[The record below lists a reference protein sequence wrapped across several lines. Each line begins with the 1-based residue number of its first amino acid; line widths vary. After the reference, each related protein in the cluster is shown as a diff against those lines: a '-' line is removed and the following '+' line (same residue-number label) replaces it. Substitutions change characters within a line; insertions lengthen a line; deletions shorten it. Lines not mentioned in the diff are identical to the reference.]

1 MATTAKRYGLPYKG
15 SKNSIAPWV
24 IDHLPPATTLY
35 DLFCGGCAITHA
47 ALLSGKWRKVVAND
61 IDGDMPRFFLH
72 CANGGMR
79 GENRWISREDF
90 FRLKD
95 TDPYVRLC
103 WSFGNNQK
111 CYLYSKE
118 IEPWK
123 KALHYARLFGD
134 TEQLKEMGIK
144 SEGSTVDVQQ
154 HHEEYKMRYI
164 KWYLQREG
172 EGNEK
177 LYKAMD
183 EFAEIADKRRD
194 ELIDYIRDAIESAGM
209 TVGGIADALNKPV
222 ITHYMMKSEWAF
234 PHKDVYERMQRILP
248 KLTIPYDDLHKRV
261 LFSEWHGCESR
272 CVEGIREVERL
283 QHIQRLLRIGKMQN
297 ITRLERLQELERGQR
312 LNEVETFDS
321 LSVSSQSYD
330 EAPIPDPE
338 NSVIYC
344 FDKDTEILTEDGWKN
359 VADVK
364 IGEKCLSREPNTGR
378 LEYVPTVNT
387 ISYHH
392 EGMMYHYCGK
402 NVDVKVTLNHRMF
415 LRARTGRDGK
425 TSDVFMTAAQLLNA
439 PCDKSFLSAGGVWHG
454 DDAETVEICGETF
467 DKLTFAYLL
476 GVFLTDG
483 SVNKIGIITISQ
495 AKAHIIKKIKNALE
509 RLGMKHSIYEKTG
522 DRTALTFYISR
533 KYYPYFR
540 QFYLKKNRRIPKDV
554 KAWGAKYLHA
564 LIEGVLDGDGSENR
578 RVYCGARG
586 LMDDVQEVC
595 YKIGL
600 SANIAKCEPHESY
613 YQKENRIIKAH
624 KPYYCLSINHRPL
637 LSVIRRNQR
646 LVPYNDMV
654 NCVTL
659 EKWHTVLVR
668 RNGKSVW
675 CGQCDPP
682 YFSTEQ
688 KQYRKLGEE
697 GFDSLKFYDWCERQK
712 ALTII
717 SEYDMP
723 RDRFTC
729 VAEVTKTS
737 LASGTGAI
745 QCVERLFTPNHQAE
759 EYRHRMGRLF

>member
-24 IDHLPPATTLY
+24 ISHLPPAARLY

-47 ALLSGKWRKVVAND
+47 AMLSGKWRKVVAND
-61 IDGDMPRFFLH
+61 IDGDM
-72 CANGGMR
+72 
-79 GENRWISREDF
+79 
-90 FRLKD
+90 
-95 TDPYVRLC
+95 
-103 WSFGNNQK
+103 
-111 CYLYSKE
+111 
-118 IEPWK
+118 
-123 KALHYARLFGD
+123 
-134 TEQLKEMGIK
+134 
-144 SEGSTVDVQQ
+144 
-154 HHEEYKMRYI
+154 
-164 KWYLQREG
+164 
-172 EGNEK
+172 
-177 LYKAMD
+177 
-183 EFAEIADKRRD
+183 
-194 ELIDYIRDAIESAGM
+194 
-209 TVGGIADALNKPV
+209 
-222 ITHYMMKSEWAF
+222 
-234 PHKDVYERMQRILP
+234 
-248 KLTIPYDDLHKRV
+248 
-261 LFSEWHGCESR
+261 
-272 CVEGIREVERL
+272 
-283 QHIQRLLRIGKMQN
+283 
-297 ITRLERLQELERGQR
+297 
-312 LNEVETFDS
+312 
-321 LSVSSQSYD
+321 
-330 EAPIPDPE
+330 
-338 NSVIYC
+338 
-344 FDKDTEILTEDGWKN
+344 
-359 VADVK
+359 
-364 IGEKCLSREPNTGR
+364 
-378 LEYVPTVNT
+378 
-387 ISYHH
+387 
-392 EGMMYHYCGK
+392 
-402 NVDVKVTLNHRMF
+402 
-415 LRARTGRDGK
+415 
-425 TSDVFMTAAQLLNA
+425 
-439 PCDKSFLSAGGVWHG
+439 
-454 DDAETVEICGETF
+454 
-467 DKLTFAYLL
+467 
-476 GVFLTDG
+476 
-483 SVNKIGIITISQ
+483 
-495 AKAHIIKKIKNALE
+495 
-509 RLGMKHSIYEKTG
+509 
-522 DRTALTFYISR
+522 
-533 KYYPYFR
+533 PYFR

-659 EKWHTVLVR
+659 ERWHTVLVR

-688 KQYRKLGEE
+688 RQYRKLGEE